1 MGSELQ
7 RAEQRC
13 LIGELSVT
21 IDSRCKEQRDVVGM
35 MLMDF
40 KDTAPGSKEQV
51 QALSALSFL
60 LGMWVDF
67 LEAEERRMKLAST
80 LDSTSSF

>member
-1 MGSELQ
+1 M
-7 RAEQRC
+7 
-13 LIGELSVT
+13 T
-21 IDSRCKEQRDVVGM
+21 IDSRCKEQRDVVDM

-51 QALSALSFL
+51 QALSNLSLL
-60 LGMWVDF
+60 LGMWIDF

-80 LDSTSSF
+80 LNSTSSF